1 MSTTDPITCTWDE
14 AATLDR
20 AEAIMIGDWS
30 VMLAAGARPGFI
42 LALIER
48 AVDFDPRLGL
58 HMDNCTRHGC
68 PVLVD
73 EAHRDEHGRLY
84 CTQGCADADAEDLHE
99 RTVAW
104 GLANGYVRPASPGG
118 RAAA

>member
-1 MSTTDPITCTWDE
+1 MTDPITCTWEE

-42 LALIER
+42 AALIAG

-58 HMDNCTRHGC
+58 HMDACTRHGC
-68 PVLVD
+68 SVLVD
-73 EAHRDEHGRLY
+73 EAARDEHGRLF
-84 CTQGCADADAEDLHE
+84 CSSICEDDHAETQDAHNRHAMLVD
-99 RTVAW
+99 
-104 GLANGYVRPASPGG
+104 G
-118 RAAA
+118 RYDVGRVLGWSA